1 MAEIYERN
9 DLRARLSGA
18 DSGHDGDISGA
29 AGILILCGRQ
39 YSGVRVRWMFLEGH
53 VMTKLWKEPAAEGRI
68 RHGEAGFTLMELL
81 IVMAVIL
88 ILMLVAI
95 PSLLNMTIQAHE
107 TSALASLHAIQ
118 DAEVQ
123 YSSTYP
129 ANGYACSLTNLGG
142 ATGAGAPTPQAAQLL
157 QGTLASGLKDGYN
170 FNITNCTKATG
181 ANNQDIFTSYE
192 VTAVPQTV
200 GKTGHRGFCMD
211 MSGEVKTD
219 PAGGTNCTVPIS

>member
-1 MAEIYERN
+1 
-9 DLRARLSGA
+9 
-18 DSGHDGDISGA
+18 
-29 AGILILCGRQ
+29 
-39 YSGVRVRWMFLEGH
+39 
-53 VMTKLWKEPAAEGRI
+53 
-68 RHGEAGFTLMELL
+68 MELL

-129 ANGYACSLTNLGG
+129 ANGYACSLTNLAG
-142 ATGAGAPTPQAAQLL
+142 ATGSGAPTPQAAQLL
-157 QGTLASGLKDGYN
+157 QGTLAAGLKDGYV
-170 FNITNCTKATG
+170 FSIANCTKATG

>member
-1 MAEIYERN
+1 MK
-9 DLRARLSGA
+9 
-18 DSGHDGDISGA
+18 
-29 AGILILCGRQ
+29 
-39 YSGVRVRWMFLEGH
+39 
-53 VMTKLWKEPAAEGRI
+53 KLWKAPEAEGRF
-68 RHGEAGFTLMELL
+68 RHCESGFTLMELL

-142 ATGAGAPTPQAAQLL
+142 ATGSGAPSPQQAQLL
-157 QGTLASGLKDGYN
+157 QGTLAAGLKDGYI
-170 FNITNCTKATG
+170 FSITNCTKATG

-200 GKTGHRGFCMD
+200 GKTGHRGFCMG
-211 MSGEVKTD
+211 MSGEIKTD
-219 PAGGTNCTVPIS
+219 PGGGTNCTVPIS